1 MNRETPSRSSDTIP
15 APPPALGISG
25 GTAIKFIFALALGAI
40 GGAVFYM
47 LQLPL
52 PWLLGA
58 MSFVTIAAIAGA
70 PLASWARFRNGM
82 VAVLGVLLG
91 SQFNAE
97 IFARVADWYVGLA
110 GVALSGG
117 LMVALCTLYY
127 RKIGGYDRTSAY
139 FSAIPGGLSEM
150 MVLGEAMGGDARK
163 ISLSHGVRILTAV
176 FLIAFYFRLFE
187 GYQPTG
193 PVGEEVSA
201 IGWHDGLI
209 LVACAIVGWPGARL
223 LRIPAGQLVGPLA
236 LSAAAH
242 LTGLVS
248 AMPPGEFVA
257 VAQVALGAAIGARFV
272 GARITEIWRVI
283 AVSMGAALI
292 MVAIA
297 AIFALGL
304 GELSGSSKT
313 ALFLA
318 QAPGG
323 LAEMSII
330 ALSFGTAAAFVS
342 THHIVR
348 IILLVVIA
356 PALFRILFVESPPGA
371 KGR

>member
-1 MNRETPSRSSDTIP
+1 
-15 APPPALGISG
+15 
-25 GTAIKFIFALALGAI
+25 
-40 GGAVFYM
+40 
-47 LQLPL
+47 
-52 PWLLGA
+52 
-58 MSFVTIAAIAGA
+58 MSAVTIAALAGA
-70 PLASWARFRNGM
+70 PLTSWTSFRNGM

-97 IFARVADWYVGLA
+97 IFARIADWYVGLA
-110 GVALSGG
+110 GVAASSG
-117 LMVALCTLYY
+117 LMVLLCALYY

-150 MVLGEAMGGDARK
+150 MVLGEAMGGDARR

-187 GYQPTG
+187 GYQPIG
-193 PVGEEVSA
+193 LVGREASGVD
-201 IGWHDGLI
+201 WRDGLI
-209 LVACAIVGWPGARL
+209 LAGCAVVGWPGARL
-223 LRIPAGQLVGPLA
+223 LRIPAAQLVGPLA

-242 LTGLVS
+242 LGGLVS
-248 AMPPGEFVA
+248 AMPPGEIVA
-257 VAQVALGAAIGARFV
+257 AAQVALGAAIGARFV
-272 GARITEIWRVI
+272 GAGFRETWRIIVI
-283 AVSMGAALI
+283 SIGAAFI

-297 AIFALGL
+297 AIFALVL
-304 GELSGSSKT
+304 GEISGSSQT

-318 QAPGG
+318 LAPGG

-348 IILLVVIA
+348 IILLVVVA
-356 PALFRILFVESPPGA
+356 PAIYRLLLDGGARRISS
-371 KGR
+371 RNY

>member
-1 MNRETPSRSSDTIP
+1 MSRETSSCHSDPTP
-15 APPPALGISG
+15 APSPAHNFSRKSP
-25 GTAIKFIFALALGAI
+25 AKFALALALGAI
-40 GGAVFYM
+40 GGGVFYE

-58 MSFVTIAAIAGA
+58 MSFVTVAAISGA
-70 PLASWARFRNGM
+70 PLTSSSRFRNGM

-97 IFARVADWYVGLA
+97 IFDRLADWYVGLA
-110 GVALSGG
+110 GVAASGAA
-117 LMVALCTLYY
+117 MVALCTFYY
-127 RKIGGYDRTSAY
+127 CKVGGYDRTSAY

-150 MVLGEAMGGDARK
+150 MVLGESMGGDARR
-163 ISLSHGVRILTAV
+163 ISLSHAVRILTAV

-187 GYQPTG
+187 GYQPIG
-193 PVGEEVSA
+193 LVGEEIAAVS
-201 IGWHDGLI
+201 WHDGLI
-209 LVACAIVGWPGARL
+209 LAACAIVGWPGARL
-223 LRIPAGQLVGPLA
+223 IRIPAGQLVGPLA

-242 LTGLVS
+242 MSGIVS
-248 AMPPGEFVA
+248 AMPPGEVVA
-257 VAQVALGAAIGARFV
+257 AAQVALGAAIGARFV
-272 GARITEIWRVI
+272 GAKLSEIWRIVI
-283 AVSMGAALI
+283 VSIGAALI

-297 AIFALGL
+297 ALFAYVL
-304 GELSGSSKT
+304 GEVTGSST
-313 ALFLA
+313 TTLFLA
-318 QAPGG
+318 LAPGG

-356 PALFRILFVESPPGA
+356 PSLYRILLVDKPSGA
-371 KGR
+371 TDR

>member
-1 MNRETPSRSSDTIP
+1 MRAVYRCRMSVDRQMT
-15 APPPALGISG
+15 
-25 GTAIKFIFALALGAI
+25 LALQVNALRKVYGQGDNTVEAV
-40 GGAVFYM
+40 GGVS
-47 LQLPL
+47 LE
-52 PWLLGA
+52 LGA
-58 MSFVTIAAIAGA
+58 
-70 PLASWARFRNGM
+70 
-82 VAVLGVLLG
+82 
-91 SQFNAE
+91 
-97 IFARVADWYVGLA
+97 
-110 GVALSGG
+110 
-117 LMVALCTLYY
+117 
-127 RKIGGYDRTSAY
+127 
-139 FSAIPGGLSEM
+139 
-150 MVLGEAMGGDARK
+150 
-163 ISLSHGVRILTAV
+163 
-176 FLIAFYFRLFE
+176 
-187 GYQPTG
+187 
-193 PVGEEVSA
+193 
-201 IGWHDGLI
+201 
-209 LVACAIVGWPGARL
+209 
-223 LRIPAGQLVGPLA
+223 
-236 LSAAAH
+236 
-242 LTGLVS
+242 
-248 AMPPGEFVA
+248 GEFVA

-318 QAPGG
+318 LAPGG

-348 IILLVVIA
+348 IILLVLIA